1 MVVIFESC
9 NSSLGHFLLNM
20 KIFLELKITN
30 SPDGHGIYK
39 MTMEE
44 CIVQGFKGMR
54 GQQVFYSSKDIES
67 SGQF

>member
-1 MVVIFESC
+1 
-9 NSSLGHFLLNM
+9 M

-30 SPDGHGIYK
+30 GPDGHGIYK

-54 GQQVFYSSKDIES
+54 GQKVFYSSKDIES
-67 SGQF
+67 SEQF

>member
-1 MVVIFESC
+1 
-9 NSSLGHFLLNM
+9 M

-30 SPDGHGIYK
+30 GPDGHGIYK

-54 GQQVFYSSKDIES
+54 GEQVFYSSKDIES